1 MEINSKKLEEL
12 YKEWSGEDHTT
23 NISNE
28 VHDSSE
34 CMDFAEFCL
43 KYAISEGNDI
53 TKKGNKLQVVQSP

>member
-1 MEINSKKLEEL
+1 MEINSKKLDEL

-34 CMDFAEFCL
+34 CIDFAEFCL
-43 KYAISEGNDI
+43 NYAIREGEND
-53 TKKGNKLQVVQSP
+53 SY